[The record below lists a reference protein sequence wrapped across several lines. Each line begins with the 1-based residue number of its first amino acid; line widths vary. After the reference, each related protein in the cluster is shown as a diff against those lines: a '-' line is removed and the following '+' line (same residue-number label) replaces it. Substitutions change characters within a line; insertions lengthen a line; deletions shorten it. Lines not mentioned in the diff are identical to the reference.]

1 VSGHRRLGIAA
12 VSASVVGAA
21 VAGAVVAERR
31 VVGRARKRPDPYAD
45 EPFGTL
51 HGHGVDVLSDD
62 GVALRVETDGLVD
75 GDVTVVF
82 VHGLGLSMDSFYFQR
97 RDLADTARLVFYDQR
112 SHGRSGRA
120 GRHSCTIDQLGA
132 DLYAVLQAVAPKGP
146 IVLVGHSM
154 GGMTV
159 LALADKHPELFG
171 DRVVGVALISTS
183 TGDLA
188 KGMVGLPG
196 WTSRLISPALPRLSR
211 AVRSQAAVIE
221 RNRRFGSDLVF
232 IFTRYLSFGPDAPP
246 SLVLF
251 MERMLLATP
260 FDVLSE
266 FFETFLSHDKLS
278 ALNVLEDLPVLVCCG
293 ERDLLTPASHSEVMA
308 AALPHAELLVIPE
321 TAHMALIDHYE
332 EVNDAL
338 RALFERARDWVAAD
352 AASASADTGSGH
364 TDR

>member
-1 VSGHRRLGIAA
+1 MSGGRRLGIAA
-12 VSASVVGAA
+12 VAGAA

-51 HGHGVDVLSDD
+51 HGHGVDVLADD
-62 GVALRVETDGLVD
+62 GVPLRVETDGLVD
-75 GDVTVVF
+75 GEPTVVF

-97 RDLADTARLVFYDQR
+97 RDLADAARLVFYDQR
-112 SHGRSGRA
+112 SHGRSGRS

-132 DLYAVLQAVAPKGP
+132 DLYAVLQAVAPRGP
-146 IVLVGHSM
+146 VVLVGHSM

-159 LALADKHPELFG
+159 LALADSHPELFG
-171 DRVVGVALISTS
+171 DRIVGAALLSTS

-188 KGMVGLPG
+188 KSMIGLPG
-196 WTSRLISPALPRLSR
+196 WTSRLIGPALPRLSR
-211 AVRSQAAVIE
+211 AVRAQAAMIE

-232 IFTRYLSFGPDAPP
+232 MFTRYLSFGPDAPP
-246 SLVLF
+246 SLVTF
-251 MERMLLATP
+251 MEHMLLATP
-260 FDVLSE
+260 IEVLSE

-278 ALNVLEDLPVLVCCG
+278 ALDVLEDLPVLVCCG
-293 ERDLLTPASHSEVMA
+293 ERDLLTPASHSELMA

-321 TAHMALIDHYE
+321 TAHMALIDHHE

-338 RALFERARDWVAAD
+338 RGLIVRARERVESRAASTSAD
-352 AASASADTGSGH
+352 AGSGRN
-364 TDR
+364 DG